1 MKNFITL
8 IPRIFYLAYK
18 IFTTLFD
25 PKVSIKIKLFF
36 LLSIIYIISPYDL
49 IRDIIPILG
58 QVDDILVFIIAILVY
73 KFQDFKRNLNKNPK
87 ETIIE
92 GEFRNIDSDTEW
104 SKYFM
109 GYFTGKRIRNIYI
122 DLMDSLQ
129 KKIRMQFNGI

>member
-8 IPRIFYLAYK
+8 IPRIFYLAYN

-92 GEFRNIDSDTEW
+92 GEFRNIDSETE
-104 SKYFM
+104 
-109 GYFTGKRIRNIYI
+109 
-122 DLMDSLQ
+122 
-129 KKIRMQFNGI
+129 